1 MTSLISV
8 NYTADSLW
16 ADLGGAYQQKT
27 FDRKMQALT
36 APGAYATA
44 RRTEMDRIKA
54 SSEAAFKASYK
65 GYQDAGL
72 SPEAARE
79 AAYKAAKSD
88 YDTQLGVFNLMFGGD
103 SEGVYQAR
111 AGRRTSAVASIMGAT
126 RASKKK

>member
-1 MTSLISV
+1 MTSLISA
-8 NYTADSLW
+8 NYTANSLW
-16 ADLGGAYQQKT
+16 ADLGGAYAQKT

-36 APGAYATA
+36 DPIGYAGD
-44 RRTEMDRIKA
+44 RKTEMDRIKA

-88 YDTQLGVFNLMFGGD
+88 YASQMEVFDLMFAAG
-103 SEGVYQAR
+103 SENVYQAR
-111 AGRRTSAVASIMGAT
+111 AGRTSSAVASIMGKA